1 MSPGGSRSIPSPI
14 LLLTLG
20 VGAAPGF
27 PAAAQAPPAAPAAPI
42 VLQADR
48 VLDGRGNLL
57 GATRIVVQHGKIAR
71 LDPPSLAAAV
81 SYDLRGYTVLP
92 GWIDVHVHIGSHFGR
107 DGRISTEQEPRAE
120 AVEGAAAN
128 ARATLLA
135 GFTTVQSV
143 GEAADKPLRDA
154 IARGELVGPR
164 ILTSLDPIIGK
175 GESTGTPGELRAMV
189 RRLAQ
194 DGADLIKIFAS
205 KSQRVGAGPT
215 LGEEQLAILCG
226 EARAR
231 GLRTLVH
238 AYRSSVAAAA
248 RAGCTQV
255 EHATYAD
262 SADLAVLA
270 RAGTWFSP
278 QVGLVVQSYLE
289 NKARYLGVG
298 NYTEEGFAI
307 MARDLPLDY
316 AICRA
321 GVATP
326 GLKIVFSTD
335 ATAGAHGRNAEEF
348 FGRVTEC
355 GQSPMAALVSA
366 NSLAAQSLG
375 MADRIGAIAPGM
387 EADIIALDGNPL
399 EDLTAV
405 RRVVFVMKG
414 GVVYQWAGGR

>member
-1 MSPGGSRSIPSPI
+1 MTMRSV
-14 LLLTLG
+14 LLAL
-20 VGAAPGF
+20 F
-27 PAAAQAPPAAPAAPI
+27 PAVVALEALAAQAPPAGPVVI
-42 VLQADR
+42 QADR
-48 VLDGRGNLL
+48 VLDGRG
-57 GATRIVVQHGKIAR
+57 GVIRDTRIVIEHGKIAR
-71 LDPPSLAAAV
+71 LDSKAAGAT
-81 SYDLRGYTVLP
+81 YDLRGYTVLP

-107 DGRISTEQEPRAE
+107 DGRIATDKEPPAE
-120 AVEGAAAN
+120 AALGAAAN
-128 ARATLLA
+128 AWRTLMA

-143 GEAADKPLRDA
+143 GEASDKALRDA
-154 IARGELVGPR
+154 IDAGGIPGPR
-164 ILTSLDPIIGK
+164 ILTSLDPIFGR
-175 GESTGTPGELRAMV
+175 GDSTGNEEQLRAMV
-189 RRLAQ
+189 RERAER
-194 DGADLIKIFAS
+194 GADLIKIFAS

-215 LGEEQLAILCG
+215 LTQEQLAILCG
-226 EARAR
+226 EAKAR

-238 AYRSSVAAAA
+238 AYRSSVSAAA
-248 RAGCTQV
+248 RAGCSQI
-255 EHATYAD
+255 EHGTYAD
-262 SADLAVLA
+262 SADVAAVA
-270 RAGTWFSP
+270 RAGAYFSP

-316 AICRA
+316 AICRTA
-321 GVATP
+321 VATP
-326 GLKIVFSTD
+326 GLKVVFSTD

-348 FGRVTEC
+348 LGRVKEC

-366 NSLAAQSLG
+366 NSIAAASLA

-414 GVVYQWAGGR
+414 GVVYKWMGPAIGQPAKP